1 MRFRARFVSI
11 RWQSKTAIH
20 LFVFDFSEDYTM
32 PCLFAMFA
40 GIFPRLGTLILWL
53 ARPNM
58 FSAAFN
64 GSWLWPIL
72 GIIFLPFTTLMY
84 VILWSPTGLAGW
96 DWLWLVMAV
105 VIDVMHYTS
114 TAYSNRNQI
123 PGLKDT
129 SATPPATPPATPS

>member
-1 MRFRARFVSI
+1 VLDQPCFQRLA
-11 RWQSKTAIH
+11 QQAQT
-20 LFVFDFSEDYTM
+20 DFQEDQTM
-32 PCLFAMFA
+32 PCLFALMA
-40 GIFPRLGTLILWL
+40 GFFPRLATFFVWI

-84 VILWSPTGLAGW
+84 VILWSPTGLTGW
-96 DWLWLVMAV
+96 DWMWLILAV
-105 VIDVMHYTS
+105 LLDVMHYSS

-123 PGLKDT
+123 PGYKPT
-129 SATPPATPPATPS
+129 SATPPSQPM